1 MSDTTLFRTLV
12 ETPLSCHPIQP
23 QDGCILLGSCFAQEM
38 GNYMNAYEMDVLCNP
53 TGTLYNPASISLLIH
68 HALRHTEEEDLPVFT
83 NNDKWYCWLAGTQ
96 LAGNT
101 REEIIVMM
109 KEKLSLLK
117 ATLQHASH
125 LFITLGTN
133 ICYRLK
139 EDNSVVTNCHKMP
152 ANIFTES
159 ALSVEEC
166 TDTLLTMTDE
176 LLSWNPHLGI
186 TLTVSPYRYAKYGF
200 HKNQIAK
207 ATLLLAVEE
216 VCHTRPEVSYFP
228 AYEILLDEL
237 RDYRFYAEDMLH
249 PSPTAVAYIWQRF
262 CQSYMSEHSR
272 QYLREYE
279 QILKGLTHRPSHPDS
294 PQHKAFI
301 ANLETKREELRRKY
315 GLQK

>member
-68 HALRHTEEEDLPVFT
+68 HALKHTEEEDLPVFT

-96 LAGNT
+96 LTGNT

-109 KEKLSLLK
+109 KEKLSLLN
-117 ATLQHASH
+117 AALEHASH

-166 TDTLLTMTDE
+166 TDTFLTMTNE

-216 VCHTRPEVSYFP
+216 VCHTRS
-228 AYEILLDEL
+228 
-237 RDYRFYAEDMLH
+237 
-249 PSPTAVAYIWQRF
+249 
-262 CQSYMSEHSR
+262 
-272 QYLREYE
+272 
-279 QILKGLTHRPSHPDS
+279 
-294 PQHKAFI
+294 
-301 ANLETKREELRRKY
+301 
-315 GLQK
+315 

>member
-68 HALRHTEEEDLPVFT
+68 HALRHTEEEDLPVFA

-96 LAGNT
+96 LSGNSK
-101 REEIIVMM
+101 EEIVVMM

-166 TDTLLTMTDE
+166 TALSTLRTGPRSSRT
-176 LLSWNPHLGI
+176 
-186 TLTVSPYRYAKYGF
+186 
-200 HKNQIAK
+200 
-207 ATLLLAVEE
+207 
-216 VCHTRPEVSYFP
+216 FP
-228 AYEILLDEL
+228 A
-237 RDYRFYAEDMLH
+237 
-249 PSPTAVAYIWQRF
+249 
-262 CQSYMSEHSR
+262 
-272 QYLREYE
+272 
-279 QILKGLTHRPSHPDS
+279 
-294 PQHKAFI
+294 
-301 ANLETKREELRRKY
+301 
-315 GLQK
+315 